1 MLSKVKGKNYLIM
14 EPGEKY
20 YSRVNKSKL
29 DRSLKKIIRAL
40 EVGIA
45 FDCNNIT
52 YNQTECPK
60 PGVQKE
66 GESKLSPTKKA
77 TVNQ

>member
-20 YSRVNKSKL
+20 YSRVNKIKL

-52 YNQTECPK
+52 YNQTEILNVTESNSIC
-60 PGVQKE
+60 QE
-66 GESKLSPTKKA
+66 GKA
-77 TVNQ
+77 MGYGSRL